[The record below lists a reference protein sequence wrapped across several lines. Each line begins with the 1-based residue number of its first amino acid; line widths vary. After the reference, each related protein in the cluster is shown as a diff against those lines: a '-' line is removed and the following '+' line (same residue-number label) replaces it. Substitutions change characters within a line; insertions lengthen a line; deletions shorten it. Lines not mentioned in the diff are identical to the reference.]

1 MQEKTSVLIITGILL
16 LIGGIIYYLQLNSSD
31 FNFYKSEL
39 LINSNNIEEKLSYS
53 PDKNYHTLYRN
64 FQSYVSSSEEVYPNS
79 VLINKVHC
87 SDGTPYFSTP
97 TNCYNGNIPV
107 PADGCMS
114 HTEPNEYGCSFGDAT
129 GFFKNK
135 EYWIGAEYQLLPE
148 NLIRIGNEY
157 YIKFVA
163 YNEKAHK
170 KLATGK
176 NFIIHGNAVA
186 DKSYAPD
193 EQVIIYIPYEGDTA
207 GFSVINQKGFEF
219 DNKILKHLFT
229 LFLSLFP
236 GISFFVIWFFFGKE
250 HAEGNIPERLSLPPT
265 KRKAGEVAAFFNPP
279 FGSQNKNLFPTLLTD
294 FYHRK
299 IIDIKLEKKSG
310 FLLKEN
316 ELYVKINEQKLDSL
330 NKIEKEF
337 ISLLKFAE
345 ENFKKEGDFFLLNF
359 SKLNWTAKSKLRT
372 AYSSFTSS
380 VNEQKKEFLSAKGI
394 TYLAISFFLSFAIGI
409 LSRRIITITGA
420 FLVLAFFAILIYSQK
435 NSILIK
441 FNKDYYK
448 EYRQWQSF
456 KRFLNSSPSMELHGH
471 RGTII
476 WGEFLVYATALGVAD
491 RVLREMKDQKIITEN
506 QYATYH
512 VISSP
517 SLLSSHTGG
526 FGSGG
531 SSGGAGRGFGGA
543 GGGFG
548 GAGGGGVGGGGGGG
562 R

>member
-16 LIGGIIYYLQLNSSD
+16 LIGGIVYYVQMNSSA

-53 PDKNYHTLYRN
+53 PDKDYHTLYRN
-64 FQSYVSSSEEVYPNS
+64 FQSYVSSSREVYPNS

-87 SDGTPYFSTP
+87 EDGTPYFSTP
-97 TNCYNGNIPV
+97 TECYNGNIPV

-135 EYWIGAEYQLLPE
+135 EYWIGAEYQLLPV
-148 NLIRIGNEY
+148 NLIKIDNKY
-157 YIKFVA
+157 YIKFIA
-163 YNEKAHK
+163 YNAEAHK
-170 KLATGK
+170 SLVTGK

-193 EQVIIYIPYEGDTA
+193 EQVIIYISYEGDTA

-236 GISFFVIWFFFGKE
+236 GISFFVIWFFFGREKS
-250 HAEGNIPERLSLPPT
+250 EGNIPERLSLPPN
-265 KRKAGEVAAFFNPP
+265 KRKASEVAAFFNPP
-279 FGSQNKNLFPTLLTD
+279 FGSRNKNLFPTLLTD
-294 FYHRK
+294 LYHRK
-299 IIDIKLEKKSG
+299 IIYIKLEKKSG
-310 FLLKEN
+310 LLSEDK
-316 ELYVKINEQKLDSL
+316 LYVKINKYESNSL
-330 NKIEKEF
+330 TKIEKEF
-337 ISLLKFAE
+337 INLLKLAE
-345 ENFKKEGDFFLLNF
+345 KKSEKEEEFFLLDF

-380 VNEQKKEFLSAKGI
+380 VNKQRKEFMLSKGI
-394 TYLAISFFLSFAIGI
+394 TYLAISFFLAFVIAILTGG
-409 LSRRIITITGA
+409 IITFIGA
-420 FLVLAFFAILIYSQK
+420 FIVLAFFGLLIYSQM

-448 EYRQWQSF
+448 EYQEWQSF
-456 KRFLNSSPSMELHGH
+456 KRFLNSSPSMEMHGH
-471 RGTII
+471 KGTVI

-491 RVLREMKDQKIITEN
+491 KVLKEMKDQRIITEN

-517 SLLSSHTGG
+517 SLLSSYIGG
-526 FGSGG
+526 F
-531 SSGGAGRGFGGA
+531 SSGTAGGGA